1 MRTRAIRRISLDR
14 LLLSVKEDRGNRRR
28 RRKNDDVDE
37 DDDDDDDDE
46 EWLIDDDN
54 HRLTFESRRW
64 KKAAMADFGGS

>member
-14 LLLSVKEDRGNRRR
+14 LLSSVKEDRGNRRR
-28 RRKNDDVDE
+28 RRKNDVDE
-37 DDDDDDDDE
+37 DDDDDDDE
-46 EWLIDDDN
+46 EWLIDDDD